1 VEGVGP
7 NLEALIVLPVAIAAE
22 DAQFPA
28 NRQFGLLGILGR
40 DVSQPPDWCR
50 RSRMSAVSL
59 VRSIVAMAPGVA
71 TNWPTE
77 NLGVSQK
84 P

>member
-1 VEGVGP
+1 
-7 NLEALIVLPVAIAAE
+7 
-22 DAQFPA
+22 
-28 NRQFGLLGILGR
+28 
-40 DVSQPPDWCR
+40 
-50 RSRMSAVSL
+50 MSAVSL